1 MKGHHGCSE
10 AVERYLPLGWREEQE
25 EGGAG
30 DRGLNA
36 PWARARARARAAAG
50 SQGRNLGRSGV
61 EARRGR
67 KTSGRG
73 DAPLPLR
80 ATALRRMR
88 RVSSGRLS
96 SSRLILRLVFLA
108 TQSLMS
114 SRLAV
119 LLFPRGLGRL
129 P

>member
-1 MKGHHGCSE
+1 M
-10 AVERYLPLGWREEQE
+10 
-25 EGGAG
+25 
-30 DRGLNA
+30 GLSGFQ
-36 PWARARARARAAAG
+36 ARK
-50 SQGRNLGRSGV
+50 
-61 EARRGR
+61 GR
-67 KTSGRG
+67 KTSGWG

-114 SRLAV
+114 SKLAV
-119 LLFPRGLGRL
+119 LSFPRGLGLL